1 METRSLHRA
10 RGFTLIE
17 LLVVIAIIAI
27 LIALLLPAVQK
38 TREAAR
44 RSQCKNNLKQLGI
57 ALHNYEASHRCMPM
71 GRVGFPMVFSA
82 HAQLLAY
89 VDGTNLRRIIDFK
102 TAPTFCNPCAMLFPN
117 DIAARTSVPL
127 FLCPSDLGRVPGS
140 VFGSLNYPACV
151 GSGVGP
157 SASIKTGDGVM
168 FSGSSIRFADV
179 KDGLSMTIAFS
190 ESTLGPGNKPSSP
203 AGGPAL
209 VPNGEVL
216 ELTGATVTTD
226 ASCVPSGTAVWSGL
240 RGDKWMNGHFGD
252 TLLTNYYPPNAKQSD
267 CGNASHNFAQTASRS
282 YHLGGV
288 HAALCD
294 GGVRFISNSINRTT
308 WQALGSRAGREVLG
322 EF

>member
-1 METRSLHRA
+1 MQTHSPRRV

-17 LLVVIAIIAI
+17 LLVVIAIIAV
-27 LIALLLPAVQK
+27 LIALLLPAVQN

-57 ALHNYEASHRCMPM
+57 ALHNYEGSHRCMPM

-82 HAQLLAY
+82 HAQLLPY
-89 VDGTNLRRIIDFK
+89 IDCGNLRRIIDFN
-102 TAPTFCNPCAMLFPN
+102 TAPTFCNPCAMLVRN
-117 DIAARTSVPL
+117 DIASRTKVPL
-127 FLCPSDLGRVPGS
+127 FLCPSDLGQVPGS
-140 VFGSLNYPACV
+140 IFAALNYPACV
-151 GSGVGP
+151 GSGVGA

-168 FSGSSIRFADV
+168 FSGSSTRFGDV

-216 ELTGATVTTD
+216 ELPGATVTTD
-226 ASCVPSGTAVWSGL
+226 ASCVPSGIGVWSGL

-252 TLLTNYYPPNAKQSD
+252 TLVTNYYAPNAKPFD
-267 CGNASHNFAQTASRS
+267 CGNASHNFAQTAARS
-282 YHLGGV
+282 HHPGGV
-288 HAALCD
+288 HACLCD
-294 GGVRFISNSINRTT
+294 GSVRFISNNIHRAT
-308 WQALGSRAGREVLG
+308 WQGLGSRAGKEVLS